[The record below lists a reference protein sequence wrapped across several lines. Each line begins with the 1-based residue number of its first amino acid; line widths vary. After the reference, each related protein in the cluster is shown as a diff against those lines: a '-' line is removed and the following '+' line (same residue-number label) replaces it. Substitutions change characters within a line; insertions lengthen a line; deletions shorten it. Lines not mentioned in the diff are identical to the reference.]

1 MNETGRT
8 RLPTWA
14 LFALPAAIAVLI
26 VAGFMVGG
34 PVAGFLAAA
43 FVAAV
48 ILIIAVRGEV
58 RLPGDGGRRTAAAR
72 RFLAPLVLAVAGILL
87 AALTTGTAR
96 IIGWGVI
103 AVAITVAISLVFLEI
118 GYSEDRARARE
129 AGTRRPTRPSDG

>member
-1 MNETGRT
+1 MNENGRT

-26 VAGFMVGG
+26 VAGFLVGG
-34 PVAGFLAAA
+34 PVGGFLAAA

-48 ILIIAVRGEV
+48 ILIIAVRGEL
-58 RLPGDGGRRTAAAR
+58 RPPADGGRRTAAAR
-72 RFLAPLVLAVAGILL
+72 RFLAPLALAVAGILL

-96 IIGWGVI
+96 IVGWGVI

-129 AGTRRPTRPSDG
+129 ARTRRPARPSDG